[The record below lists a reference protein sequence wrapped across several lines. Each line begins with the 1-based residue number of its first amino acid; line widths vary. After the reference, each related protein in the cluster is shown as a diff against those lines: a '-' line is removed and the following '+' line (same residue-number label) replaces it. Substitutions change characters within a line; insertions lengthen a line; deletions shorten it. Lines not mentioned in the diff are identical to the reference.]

1 MLLANPASYGEN
13 FDPRGPY
20 EPDLPGPPAKDHAGL
35 WFLTNTALLIGAPP
49 EKIRQTLYYRR
60 SSELMEG
67 FRIRDPYA
75 VCAAYLLLERDGDVL
90 VDLNM
95 LTAAVVL
102 CAERHLP
109 WGADEAYSY
118 AEPYGNGTPIRAHSM
133 LYGIFHQWLEQKAG
147 DFDITGILSY
157 ITVKGNPVF
166 KTDFHKVAV
175 LDTAVQLFL
184 YRSQLFVAAGIA
196 KKTC

>member
-35 WFLTNTALLIGAPP
+35 WFLTNTALLIGASP

-95 LTAAVVL
+95 LQPPSFSVPSGISPGVRTRHTATRSHMEMERRTFPSDTLTTSTKTRRRKTYRTRTSRRESFSRRASFFIWPPGTRCQETKHTLAV
-102 CAERHLP
+102 
-109 WGADEAYSY
+109 
-118 AEPYGNGTPIRAHSM
+118 
-133 LYGIFHQWLEQKAG
+133 
-147 DFDITGILSY
+147 
-157 ITVKGNPVF
+157 
-166 KTDFHKVAV
+166 
-175 LDTAVQLFL
+175 
-184 YRSQLFVAAGIA
+184 
-196 KKTC
+196 